1 MEDQPKLISSFH
13 TLLIHLG
20 ILCFKAQFPL
30 AGFFYQ
36 EENPNFLPPVLL
48 LKSIFYADQKPQSI
62 GFQVFLPF
70 G

>member
-1 MEDQPKLISSFH
+1 M
-13 TLLIHLG
+13 
-20 ILCFKAQFPL
+20 

-48 LKSIFYADQKPQSI
+48 LKNIFYADQKPQSI

-70 G
+70 S

>member
-1 MEDQPKLISSFH
+1 MAK
-13 TLLIHLG
+13 
-20 ILCFKAQFPL
+20 
-30 AGFFYQ
+30 FFYQ
-36 EENPNFLPPVLL
+36 EENLNFLPHVLL